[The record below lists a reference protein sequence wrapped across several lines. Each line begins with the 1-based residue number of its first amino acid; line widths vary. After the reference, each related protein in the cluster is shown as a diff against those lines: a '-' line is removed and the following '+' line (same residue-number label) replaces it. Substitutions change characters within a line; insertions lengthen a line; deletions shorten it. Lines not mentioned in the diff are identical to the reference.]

1 MFSKAKQTYREFPK
15 PFWVLT
21 LGTFI
26 DQLGGFMLFPF
37 YSIYVMEHFEVSMI
51 EVGLLFSM
59 YAIGALFGGFLGGIL
74 TDKYGRRSIMLFGL
88 IISGLGSLLMGFIND
103 LIVFY
108 IISVL
113 LGALGD
119 IGRPA
124 QQAMVVDLLPEKQQ
138 TEGFGILRISM
149 NISATIGPALGGLL
163 ASSSYM
169 YLFGADAI
177 SSILTAILV
186 IMVIPETKPIESEKK
201 QSESLIDTL
210 KGYKYVFKDS
220 PYMIFIVIS
229 CLIGFVYMQMSST
242 LSIFLLNEHGF
253 SFQMYGYLIS
263 MNALIVVCTQF
274 WLTRRVSKYPPLKVI
289 AVGTLL
295 YAIGF
300 GMYGFISSTVMFF
313 IAMVI
318 ITVGEMINAPVS
330 EAIVARL
337 APEDKRGRYMAI
349 YGFSWFVPN
358 LVGVVITGTI
368 MEKYNSN
375 WVWYL
380 CGIVSLIAVFGYLAL
395 YRWKSAQTAHDF
407 LISLEDS
414 ESITHPVPA
423 KAGN

>member
-1 MFSKAKQTYREFPK
+1 MFNKVKQTYREFPK
-15 PFWVLT
+15 PFWVLV

-37 YSIYVMEHFEVSMI
+37 YSIYVMEHFEVTMI

-59 YAIGALFGGFLGGIL
+59 YAIGALFGGFLGGML

-88 IISGLGSLLMGFIND
+88 VISGLGSLLMGFIND
-103 LIVFY
+103 LTIFY
-108 IISVL
+108 IISLL

-119 IGRPA
+119 IGMPA
-124 QQAMVVDLLPEKQQ
+124 QQAMVADLLPEKQQ
-138 TEGFGILRISM
+138 MEGFGILRISM

-169 YLFGADAI
+169 YLFGGDAI

-186 IMVIPETKPIESEKK
+186 LMVIPETKPPVKEEK
-201 QSESLIDTL
+201 QTESLIETL
-210 KGYKYVFKDS
+210 KGYKHVFKDS
-220 PYMIFIVIS
+220 PYMIFLLIS
-229 CLIGFVYMQMSST
+229 CLVGFVYMQMSST

-253 SFQMYGYLIS
+253 SYQMYGYLIS

-274 WLTRRVSKYPPLKVI
+274 WLTRKVSKYPPLKVI

-300 GMYGFISSTVMFF
+300 GMYGFVSSTVMFF
-313 IAMVI
+313 VAMVI

-337 APEDKRGRYMAI
+337 APEDKRGRYMAV
-349 YGFSWFVPN
+349 YGFSWFIPN
-358 LVGVVITGTI
+358 LMGVVITGTI

-375 WVWYL
+375 WVWYI
-380 CGIVSLIAVFGYLAL
+380 CGIASMVAVFGYTAL
-395 YRWKSAQTAHDF
+395 YRWKTSHASSDLPVTSD
-407 LISLEDS
+407 DS
-414 ESITHPVPA
+414 DTNLHPVPV
-423 KAGN
+423 KAGI

>member
-1 MFSKAKQTYREFPK
+1 MFNKVKQTYREFPK
-15 PFWVLT
+15 PFWVLV

-37 YSIYVMEHFEVSMI
+37 YSIYVMEHFEVTMI

-59 YAIGALFGGFLGGIL
+59 YAIGALFGGFLGGML

-88 IISGLGSLLMGFIND
+88 VISGLGSLLMGFIND
-103 LIVFY
+103 LTIFY
-108 IISVL
+108 IISLL

-119 IGRPA
+119 IGMPA
-124 QQAMVVDLLPEKQQ
+124 QQAMVADLLPEKQQ
-138 TEGFGILRISM
+138 MEGFGILRISM

-169 YLFGADAI
+169 YLFGGDAI

-186 IMVIPETKPIESEKK
+186 LMVIPETKPPVKEEK
-201 QSESLIDTL
+201 QTESLIETL

-220 PYMIFIVIS
+220 PYMIFLLIS
-229 CLIGFVYMQMSST
+229 CLVGFVYMQMSST

-253 SFQMYGYLIS
+253 SYQMYGYLIS

-274 WLTRRVSKYPPLKVI
+274 WLTRKVSKYPPLKVI
-289 AVGTLL
+289 AEGTLL

-300 GMYGFISSTVMFF
+300 GMYGFVSSTFMFF
-313 IAMVI
+313 VAMVI

-337 APEDKRGRYMAI
+337 APEDKRGRYMAVF
-349 YGFSWFVPN
+349 GFSWFIPN
-358 LVGVVITGTI
+358 LMGVVITGTI

-375 WVWYL
+375 WVWYI
-380 CGIVSLIAVFGYLAL
+380 CGITSMVAVFGYTAL
-395 YRWKSAQTAHDF
+395 YRWKTSRASCDLSIPAD
-407 LISLEDS
+407 DS
-414 ESITHPVPA
+414 DTNLHPVPV